1 MLKDAH
7 NFSQSVQSTQFAE
20 AIGKSPKQVMF
31 LFGSLNHSIM
41 TGYEDNTYLGCSV
54 FLLAV

>member
-1 MLKDAH
+1 MLEGAH
-7 NFSQSVQSTQFAE
+7 NFSQSVKSTQFAE
-20 AIGKSPKQVMF
+20 VGESPKQVMF